1 MISSL
6 LKQKK
11 ILFLINSLGGGG
23 AEHVFIQQLNELHR
37 QGFDVQLATLY
48 QPAAHRSHDQLLQIP
63 DNRRRCFAFRS
74 FYDLH
79 GICALRR
86 FIKQEKI
93 DLVYSTLNEA
103 NAISRLISVCVLAKT
118 KFIIREANTAEKKT
132 QKFKWWDRLTN
143 CRINHVIAVSSE
155 VRESLLSYDAS
166 LSPKVS
172 VLLNGVSIPVKSHAS
187 TEPALQLLT
196 VGRCVEQK
204 WHMGLLQALKLLV
217 DKGVG
222 SFTFHLIGDGV
233 LKKELEA
240 YVREA
245 GLESF
250 VRFHGHL
257 PPPEV
262 VPFFRSADI
271 FLLSSLW
278 EGCPNVL
285 LEAMSYGI
293 PSVAAHV
300 GGVPDLLTHDETGL
314 LVAPKDVHALAEAL
328 ERLMKDVSLRERLG
342 HAARSRAE
350 REFAFPIHMERLLAI
365 FSSVLHSSS
374 V

>member
-1 MISSL
+1 MISPS

-48 QPAAHRSHDQLLQIP
+48 QSATHRSHDQLLQLP
-63 DNRRRCFAFRS
+63 DARRRCFAFHS
-74 FYDLH
+74 FYDVR

-103 NAISRLISVCVLAKT
+103 NAISRLIRLSVPVHI

-132 QKFKWWDRLTN
+132 RKFKWWDRVTN
-143 CRINHVIAVSSE
+143 GKIDHVIAVSSE
-155 VRESLLSYDAS
+155 VRESLLRYDAN
-166 LSPKVS
+166 LSPKVT
-172 VLLNGVSIPVKSHAS
+172 VLLNGVSIPSEAHAS
-187 TEPALQLLT
+187 SGSVLQLLT

-204 WHMGLLQALKLLV
+204 WHMGLLRALKQLV
-217 DKGVG
+217 EKGIG
-222 SFTFHLIGDGV
+222 SFQFHLIGDGV

-240 YVREA
+240 YVHEA
-245 GLESF
+245 GLESV
-250 VRFHGHL
+250 VRFYGHL

-262 VPFFRSADI
+262 VPFFRSADAFI
-271 FLLSSLW
+271 LSSLW

-293 PSVAAHV
+293 ASVATNV
-300 GGVPDLLTHDETGL
+300 GGVPDLLTHGQTGL
-314 LVAPKDVHALAEAL
+314 LVPPQNVSALAEAL
-328 ERLMKDVSLRERLG
+328 ERLMKDARLREQLG
-342 HAARSRAE
+342 EAARSCALQ
-350 REFAFPIHMERLLAI
+350 EFAFPIHIERLLAI
-365 FSSVLHSSS
+365 FSSVLHPSS

>member
-1 MISSL
+1 M
-6 LKQKK
+6 
-11 ILFLINSLGGGG
+11 
-23 AEHVFIQQLNELHR
+23 FIQQLNELHR

-48 QPAAHRSHDQLLQIP
+48 QSAAHRSHDRLLQLP
-63 DNRRRCFAFRS
+63 DARRRCFGFRS
-74 FYDLH
+74 FYDLR
-79 GICALRR
+79 GMCALRR
-86 FIKQEKI
+86 FIKKEKI

-103 NAISRLISVCVLAKT
+103 NAISRLISLCAPAQT

-143 CRINHVIAVSSE
+143 CKIHQVIAVSSE
-155 VRESLLSYDAS
+155 VRESLLRYDAR
-166 LSPKVS
+166 LSSKIT
-172 VLLNGVSIPVKSHAS
+172 VLLNGVSIPTESHISAGS
-187 TEPALQLLT
+187 TIQLLT

-204 WHMGLLQALKLLV
+204 WHRGLLQALKQLV

-222 SFTFHLIGDGV
+222 PFTFHLVGDGV

-250 VRFHGHL
+250 VRFHGHV

-262 VPFFRSADI
+262 VPFFQSADI
-271 FLLSSLW
+271 FILSSLW

-293 PSVAAHV
+293 ASVATNV
-300 GGVPDLLTHDETGL
+300 GGVPDLLTHEETGL
-314 LVAPKDVHALAEAL
+314 FVPPHDVHALTQAM
-328 ERLMKDVSLRERLG
+328 ERLIGDARLRERLG
-342 HAARSRAE
+342 RAARVRAE
-350 REFAFPIHMERLLAI
+350 RELAFPIHMERLLAV
-365 FSSVLHSSS
+365 FASVFHSSS

>member
-1 MISSL
+1 MISPS

-48 QPAAHRSHDQLLQIP
+48 QPAAHRSHDRLLELP
-63 DNRRRCFAFRS
+63 ETRRRCFAFRS
-74 FYDLH
+74 FYDLR

-86 FIKQEKI
+86 FIREDKI

-103 NAISRLISVCVLAKT
+103 NALSRLISLFVPARI

-132 QKFKWWDRLTN
+132 QKFKWWDRMTN
-143 CRINHVIAVSSE
+143 RKIDHVIAVSSE
-155 VRESLLSYDAS
+155 VRESLLRYDAR
-166 LSPKVS
+166 LSPKIT
-172 VLLNGVSIPVKSHAS
+172 VLLNGVSIPSEAHAS
-187 TEPALQLLT
+187 SGSVLQLLS

-204 WHMGLLQALKLLV
+204 WQLGLLQALKQLV
-217 DKGVG
+217 EKGVG
-222 SFTFHLIGDGV
+222 PFQVHLIGDGV
-233 LKKELEA
+233 LKKELET
-240 YVREA
+240 YVDET
-245 GLESF
+245 GLESV

-271 FLLSSLW
+271 FILSSLW

-293 PSVAAHV
+293 TSVATNV
-300 GGVPDLLTHDETGL
+300 GGVPDLLTHGQTGL
-314 LVAPKDVHALAEAL
+314 LVPPKDVRALAEAL
-328 ERLMKDVSLRERLG
+328 ERLMKDAGLRERLG
-342 HAARSRAE
+342 EAARNRAVE
-350 REFAFPIHMERLLAI
+350 EFAFPIHMERLLAI

>member
-1 MISSL
+1 MNISS

-48 QPAAHRSHDQLLQIP
+48 QSAAYRSHDQLLQLP
-63 DNRRRCFAFRS
+63 DARRQRFAFRS
-74 FYDLH
+74 FYDLR
-79 GICALRR
+79 GISALRR
-86 FIKQEKI
+86 FIKKEQI

-103 NAISRLISVCVLAKT
+103 NAISRLISLSVSSRI

-132 QKFKWWDRLTN
+132 KKFKWLDRLTN
-143 CRINHVIAVSSE
+143 RRVDHVIAVSSE
-155 VRESLLSYDAS
+155 VRESLLRYDTS
-166 LSPKVS
+166 LSSKIT
-172 VLLNGVSIPVKSHAS
+172 VLLNGVSIPSEAHVS
-187 TEPALQLLT
+187 TMSALQLLT

-204 WHMGLLQALKLLV
+204 WHIGLLQALKQLV
-217 DKGVG
+217 EKGVG
-222 SFTFHLIGDGV
+222 SFTLHLIGDGV
-233 LKKELEA
+233 LKKELEV

-262 VPFFRSADI
+262 IPFFRSADI
-271 FLLSSLW
+271 FILSSRW

-293 PSVAAHV
+293 ASVATNV
-300 GGVPDLLTHDETGL
+300 GGVPDLLAHNETGL
-314 LVAPKDVHALAEAL
+314 IVAPKNVNALTEAL
-328 ERLMKDVSLRERLG
+328 ERLMKDAGLRERLG
-342 HAARSRAE
+342 HAARSYAE
-350 REFAFPIHMERLLAI
+350 REFAFPIHLERLLAI